1 MERKIECTI
10 LFVLLPVSFAFFPDR
25 FPKIPILLL
34 VTVIYLVLLLR
45 DRSFQRTLL
54 WNAEALRG
62 YSRTLLVRT
71 SAILVL
77 LLGITFFVTPETLF
91 IFPRE
96 RPRIWLIVM
105 LLYPVLSAYAQEMI
119 YRTFFFHRYRAIFK
133 GPRTMIWASAAAF
146 SLLHI
151 IYGNAPAV
159 IFSFIGGYLF
169 SRTYADT
176 QSLFVT
182 SLEHALYGNMVFTVG
197 LGHFFYEGL

>member
-1 MERKIECTI
+1 MRRKIECTI

-25 FPKIPILLL
+25 FPKIPILML
-34 VTVIYLVLLLR
+34 VTAICLVLLLR
-45 DRSFQRTLL
+45 DRGFQRTLL
-54 WNAEALRG
+54 WNAEAIRG
-62 YSRTLLVRT
+62 YFRTLLLRT
-71 SAILVL
+71 LIILVL
-77 LLGITFFVTPETLF
+77 LLGTTCVLSPDTLF

-96 RPRIWLIVM
+96 RPRIWVIVM

-119 YRTFFFHRYRAIFK
+119 YRTFFFRRYESLFK
-133 GPRTMIWASAAAF
+133 GRKRMIWASAAAF

-182 SLEHALYGNMVFTVG
+182 SLEHAIYGNMVFTVG
-197 LGHFFYEGL
+197 LGHYFYEGF

>member
-1 MERKIECTI
+1 MQRKIECII

-25 FPKIPILLL
+25 FPKIPILML
-34 VTVIYLVLLLR
+34 VTAICLVLLLR
-45 DRSFQRTLL
+45 DRGFQRTLL
-54 WNAEALRG
+54 WNAEALWD
-62 YSRTLLVRT
+62 YNRTLLVRT

-77 LLGITFFVTPETLF
+77 LLGITFVVTPETLF

-96 RPRIWLIVM
+96 RPRIWVIVM

-119 YRTFFFHRYRAIFK
+119 YRTFFFHRYRVIFK
-133 GPRTMIWASAAAF
+133 GPRTMILASAAAF
-146 SLLHI
+146 SLLHV

-182 SLEHALYGNMVFTVG
+182 SLEHAIYGNMVFTVG
-197 LGHFFYEGL
+197 LGHLFYEGL